1 MKAELSLTPEDF
13 EPDALQGKVAIAI
26 DILRASTTIIT
37 ALQNGCRQILPV
49 AEVDTAR
56 KLARLQSQ
64 ETTLLGGEREGKKL
78 EGFQLGNSPREYTP
92 ATVLHKTLIFTTT
105 NGTRLLN
112 RTQKAELTL
121 IAAFVNASQ
130 IAEYLYQAGKNFA
143 ILCAGTEGCFSLE
156 DTVCA
161 GMIFSNV
168 YKMASTRLQIND
180 LVLMSMILYQKFE
193 NNILNML
200 KLAQHGRYLTQI
212 GFEADLINC
221 SNVDSIPI
229 IPVFRNGVVEL
240 LPSEI

>member
-1 MKAELSLTPEDF
+1 MKAELFLSPEGF
-13 EPDALQGKVAIAI
+13 APEALRGKIAVAI
-26 DILRASTTIIT
+26 DVLRASTTMIT

-49 AEVDTAR
+49 AEVETAR

-78 EGFQLGNSPREYTP
+78 EGFHLGNSPREYT
-92 ATVLHKTLIFTTT
+92 AASVLHKTLIFTTT

-112 RTQKAELTL
+112 KTQEAELTL
-121 IAAFVNASQ
+121 VAGFVNGSQ
-130 IAEYLYQAGKNFA
+130 IAEYLNESGKNFA
-143 ILCAGTEGCFSLE
+143 ILCAGTEGHFSLE

-161 GMIFSNV
+161 GMIFSYL
-168 YKMASTRLQIND
+168 YKMAAAKLQLND
-180 LVLMSMILYQKFE
+180 LVLAAMILYQKFE

-221 SNVDSIPI
+221 SNVDAIPV

-240 LPSEI
+240 LQSEI